1 MEKIPDIFQTIVIL
15 WNKKKTQEDLS
26 FKID

>member
-1 MEKIPDIFQTIVIL
+1 MEKIPDIFKTIVIL